1 MTQIVLNVEDASLVS
16 SLKHILGA
24 IKGVTI
30 DRMITS
36 STDIEAEK
44 AFITESITKGFIEA
58 QEGRFAGKNL
68 KSLDALVEELRVEA
82 QQSMV
87 TFNYTEE
94 FLRQAKRLAKRYRSL
109 ADDINALQ
117 FELMENPD
125 AGVSLGN
132 GKRKIRLGV
141 KSKGGGKRGGLR
153 VITLNVV
160 VQATDTCVNLLT
172 IYDKKEIKNV
182 SEKYIDEII
191 RNL

>member
-1 MTQIVLNVEDASLVS
+1 
-16 SLKHILGA
+16 
-24 IKGVTI
+24 
-30 DRMITS
+30 
-36 STDIEAEK
+36 
-44 AFITESITKGFIEA
+44 
-58 QEGRFAGKNL
+58 
-68 KSLDALVEELRVEA
+68 
-82 QQSMV
+82 MV

-94 FLRQAKRLAKRYRSL
+94 FIRQAKRLVKRYRTL

-117 FELMENPD
+117 HELMENPET
-125 AGVSLGN
+125 GVSLGG

-160 VQATDTCVNLLT
+160 VEATDTCINLLT
-172 IYDKKEIKNV
+172 IYDKKEISNV